1 MAEWSVER
9 IISWSP
15 RRTYHVIVKLCSNN
29 PGKMWNRMLRW
40 KKATNRKAF
49 GGYWYNKP
57 NDKLMAGIVLFEKR
71 QDYLHI
77 HALIAAPEGTD
88 AEVLLHTTHQLF
100 GEGAAIEFTREPDIE
115 GNLCW
120 VARTKWA
127 GEVWIKEIMPEPED
141 RYRVVN
147 YVLKTL
153 NYDKAQ
159 HEDIERQWRV
169 LERG

>member
-1 MAEWSVER
+1 MSQKSGNAPNREIRGVADSDEPENDQMNFRPRKLTGMTPTAKEVLILSHSNLQPDSNQANSPPWYASTGHDSPGPWLNHTRRHQSQSDMAEWSVER

-71 QDYLHI
+71 
-77 HALIAAPEGTD
+77 
-88 AEVLLHTTHQLF
+88 
-100 GEGAAIEFTREPDIE
+100 
-115 GNLCW
+115 
-120 VARTKWA
+120 
-127 GEVWIKEIMPEPED
+127 
-141 RYRVVN
+141 
-147 YVLKTL
+147 
-153 NYDKAQ
+153 
-159 HEDIERQWRV
+159 
-169 LERG
+169 